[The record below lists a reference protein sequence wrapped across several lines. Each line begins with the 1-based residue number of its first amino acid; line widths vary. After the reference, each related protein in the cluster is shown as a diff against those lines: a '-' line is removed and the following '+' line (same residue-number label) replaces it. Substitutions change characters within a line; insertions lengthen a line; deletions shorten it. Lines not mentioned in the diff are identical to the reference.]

1 MQNHMK
7 DGIGTT
13 VLKMDLFFL
22 TFERKLV
29 NKNDSYGTK
38 SLEGKKH
45 NAKQKL
51 NTIIKFATICCFLE
65 LFLELPQFI

>member
-38 SLEGKKH
+38 SLEGK
-45 NAKQKL
+45 QKL